1 MGKSYI
7 WLILAYVLYGWAL
20 WVMIKFANT
29 ANDVTVLAVK
39 IDVVLKLHEKTVKL
53 VGLRSKKIT
62 YERRKNTLLGKST

>member
-1 MGKSYI
+1 
-7 WLILAYVLYGWAL
+7 
-20 WVMIKFANT
+20 MIKFANT

-62 YERRKNTLLGKST
+62 YGRRKNTLLGKST